1 MLEERFNKNFTLMFD
16 SQKGVIPVA
25 TIDGRKILINSIDL
39 QWHTDDDRYQGDRN
53 YVKISFYFEDDL
65 KKLSSGDGTLLDE
78 SGAPRKNN
86 VTIRQCLY
94 EPETGKWYFPRNTE
108 I

>member
-16 SQKGVIPVA
+16 SQKGVVPTA

-39 QWHTDDDRYQGDRN
+39 QWFTDTDRYQGNRN
-53 YVKISFYFEDDL
+53 YIKIKFYFEDDL
-65 KKLSSGDGTLLDE
+65 KNASIGDE
-78 SGAPRKNN
+78 SF
-86 VTIRQCLY
+86 Y
-94 EPETGKWYFPRNTE
+94 DETGKPRQNNITIRECLYDTDTNEWIFPNNE